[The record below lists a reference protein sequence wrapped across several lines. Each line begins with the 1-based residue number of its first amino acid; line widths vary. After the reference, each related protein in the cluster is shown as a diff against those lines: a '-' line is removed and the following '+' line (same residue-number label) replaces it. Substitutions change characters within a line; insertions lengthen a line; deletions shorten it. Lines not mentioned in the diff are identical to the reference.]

1 MLRLNSLGLD
11 ERFGAPPELL
21 AEQFLDY
28 AREEFELVLEDLR
41 AYPHEPPIVAEGPQL
56 LPELVGPKS
65 VFLVPTPDFQ
75 RTGLFRRQPTRR
87 PQVVERDALLA
98 ATIREQATKL
108 GLTVVE
114 VDGSLDADGVVER
127 LEELFAPLLESTRPL
142 PDLRAMR
149 RDENEAV
156 SANIVAAGIPSYA
169 FACECGRSGCT
180 ERVELTTTELARV
193 DPVVAPAH
201 AR

>member
-1 MLRLNSLGLD
+1 MLRLNSLPAD
-11 ERFGAPPELL
+11 ERFGSPPDVL

-28 AREEFELVLEDLR
+28 AREQFELVLEDLGV
-41 AYPHEPPIVAEGPQL
+41 YPGSPPIVAEGPQL
-56 LPELVGPKS
+56 LPDLVGPEA
-65 VFLVPTPDFQ
+65 VFLVATPAFQ
-75 RTGLFRRQPTRR
+75 RELLQTRHPGRR

-98 ATIREQATKL
+98 RRIRAQATEL
-108 GLTVVE
+108 GRTVVD
-114 VDGSLDADGVVER
+114 VDPSLDPDALVER
-127 LEELFAPLLESTRPL
+127 LEDRFAGALAGPRPL

-156 SANIVAAGIPSYA
+156 CANLVAAGVPSYP

-180 ERVELTTTELARV
+180 ERVELTTDDFARL
-193 DPVVAPAH
+193 DRVVAPAH